1 MSGKE
6 VDARIKLHGSQIL
19 EDGVWFCTN
28 VTAVT
33 KDVNEGAQ
41 GDSEVSVPVTQ
52 GKWDVESSKNQK
64 GMPQTP
70 LQWAGLF
77 LGSTACFA

>member
-6 VDARIKLHGSQIL
+6 VDAGKKLHSSQAL

-33 KDVNEGAQ
+33 KDANEGAQ
-41 GDSEVSVPVTQ
+41 GDSEVSVPGTQ
-52 GKWDVESSKNQK
+52 GKWD
-64 GMPQTP
+64 
-70 LQWAGLF
+70 A
-77 LGSTACFA
+77 

>member
-6 VDARIKLHGSQIL
+6 VDAGEKLHDSQAL

-33 KDVNEGAQ
+33 TDANEGAQ
-41 GDSEVSVPVTQ
+41 GVSEVSVPVTQ
-52 GKWDVESSKNQK
+52 GK
-64 GMPQTP
+64 
-70 LQWAGLF
+70 
-77 LGSTACFA
+77 